1 MKLDLIFQMDNKN
14 ELAYEI
20 TETFKKEPK
29 KAYFFCGNI
38 KDSGFRI
45 LEEEFIDRK
54 TKIFFA
60 MGIDKKNTTRGILE
74 DILRYTKDVYYFS
87 NNKEIEFNSNIF
99 VFECAK
105 EAVMYSFSGSIS
117 DSLLKDDILV
127 YTKVVFNLEDD
138 KEAKEYKDK
147 IKAIVKTV
155 EKEKFEKL
163 TKEKIEELIDSKE
176 IFSNKQYVHNVKSIS
191 ELLGKKEEKDEEKN
205 TRSNEEIFGNDVKI
219 PKIDLSGS
227 DIDIEFDNIELID
240 DNKKEEDK
248 GNNKSNNKS
257 NELEL
262 DITDSKEI
270 QDLSKLSE
278 IVGYNAEE
286 NDKID
291 KNSEFYDKDLENFEF
306 NENDTIDINDLLFS
320 KADIKLEVD
329 NKKPQNK
336 KEEKVEDL
344 VKVKKLDLNN
354 VSNYIYELPSR
365 GSKGQDLTCLKIPNY
380 IQLMIPSFFELTDK
394 GKNIDIDGINYKMR
408 NINLEIVDVKNSQK
422 YTDRDAKI
430 MHKSGQTYI
439 KIDSDQ
445 LKNVQYSENDIA
457 RIIKLSSDVFHIEI
471 ISKDLQEYKLWSKLC
486 TQNFKSSNRKYGV
499 M

>member
-127 YTKVVFNLEDD
+127 YTKVIFDLEDD

-147 IKAIVKTV
+147 IKTIVKTI

-240 DNKKEEDK
+240 DDKKEEDK
-248 GNNKSNNKS
+248 GNNKS

-408 NINLEIVDVKNSQK
+408 DINLEIVDVKNSQK

>member
-127 YTKVVFNLEDD
+127 YTKVIFDLEDD

-147 IKAIVKTV
+147 IKAIVKTI

-248 GNNKSNNKS
+248 GNNKS

-408 NINLEIVDVKNSQK
+408 DINLEIVDVKNSQK

>member
-127 YTKVVFNLEDD
+127 YTKVIFDLEDD

-147 IKAIVKTV
+147 IKTIVKTI

-248 GNNKSNNKS
+248 GNNKS

-408 NINLEIVDVKNSQK
+408 DINLEIVDVKNSQK

>member
-99 VFECAK
+99 VFECTK

-127 YTKVVFNLEDD
+127 YTKVIFDLEDD

-147 IKAIVKTV
+147 IRAIVKTV

-205 TRSNEEIFGNDVKI
+205 TRTNEEIFGNDVKI

-227 DIDIEFDNIELID
+227 DIDIEFDDIELVD
-240 DNKKEEDK
+240 DNKKEDK
-248 GNNKSNNKS
+248 GNNKS

-278 IVGYNAEE
+278 IVGYNANE

-291 KNSEFYDKDLENFEF
+291 KNSELYDKDLENFEF

-329 NKKPQNK
+329 NKKTQNK
-336 KEEKVEDL
+336 KEEKAEDL

-430 MHKSGQTYI
+430 MHKSCQTYI

>member
-127 YTKVVFNLEDD
+127 YTKVIFDLEDD

-147 IKAIVKTV
+147 IRAIVKTV

-205 TRSNEEIFGNDVKI
+205 TRTNEEIFGNDVKI

-227 DIDIEFDNIELID
+227 DIDIEFDDIELVD
-240 DNKKEEDK
+240 DNKKEDK
-248 GNNKSNNKS
+248 GNNKS

-278 IVGYNAEE
+278 IVGYNANE

-291 KNSEFYDKDLENFEF
+291 KNSELYDKDLENFEF

-329 NKKPQNK
+329 NKKTQNK
-336 KEEKVEDL
+336 KEEKAEDL

-394 GKNIDIDGINYKMR
+394 GKNIDIAGINYKMR

-457 RIIKLSSDVFHIEI
+457 RIIKLYQKIYKNINFGQNYVLKILNHLIENM
-471 ISKDLQEYKLWSKLC
+471 E
-486 TQNFKSSNRKYGV
+486 
-499 M
+499 